1 MHSLKEDNNEH
12 SMKIILVQMRVIHIL
27 QHDLMQMDL
36 LIWIIR
42 IMDLKWINGQQFA
55 LLRLLMERMYDIED
69 VQAEIDFLKNKIYIF
84 Q

>member
-1 MHSLKEDNNEH
+1 LHSLKEDNNEH